1 MQFELLEIDRGIVYY
16 QGFYQFSNTLCVFEY
31 FSLVIVRLL
40 DLVRIFTFKET
51 AHLQRVTPAELQ
63 ISRKVE
69 EQAEKARLADFPSPG
84 PRLPPLSL
92 AKRQQ
97 GAKLSVIA

>member
-31 FSLVIVRLL
+31 FSLVVARLL

-51 AHLQRVTPAELQ
+51 AHL
-63 ISRKVE
+63 
-69 EQAEKARLADFPSPG
+69 
-84 PRLPPLSL
+84 
-92 AKRQQ
+92 
-97 GAKLSVIA
+97 